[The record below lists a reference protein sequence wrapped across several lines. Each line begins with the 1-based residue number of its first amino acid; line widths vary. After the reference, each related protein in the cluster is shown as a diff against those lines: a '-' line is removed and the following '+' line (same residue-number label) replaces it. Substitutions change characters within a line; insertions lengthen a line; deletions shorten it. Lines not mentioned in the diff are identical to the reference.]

1 MGKGR
6 GSGSGEGEGGEWW
19 YRGRGSGGTETL
31 VVQLWRPWER
41 QQQWGTGQFEK
52 GLQPKI

>member
-1 MGKGR
+1 MVVGK
-6 GSGSGEGEGGEWW
+6 GGEWW

-31 VVQLWRPWER
+31 VVQLWRLWER
-41 QQQWGTGQFEK
+41 QKQWGTVQFEK